1 MRRQVQ
7 DDLAKWEMNAAGDP
21 EAQADSR
28 SRAHE
33 FAKILKAST
42 PLVIPGCRIT
52 KSFEAGSQEHPYVP
66 CPHCKEMQVL
76 DWENMLSN
84 LDPEH
89 PEKACFNCVACGVEI
104 HEHHRPAML
113 ARLEFRAHNPAALRS
128 HRSFWIWS
136 AYSVLQSFERIARE
150 WLKAKRDSAAEQTF
164 LNDTAG
170 KAYKAVLKELR
181 TKARKQGLWL
191 PFFPV
196 EHGGMGLGPLA
207 NALVQMELGHSHL
220 GALSMN
226 SQGPDDATMLTLLA
240 HGTDFQKE
248 KYLKPLI
255 NGEKRIC
262 YSMTEK
268 AAGADA
274 TGMQTTAVKDGKGNY
289 VLNGEKWFSSAATA
303 ADIAVV
309 MAKTNP
315 EAPRHQQYS
324 TFIVELPNPGYRIIR
339 DIPTMAVHGKHYTE
353 MGGGHAEVAI
363 ENLIVPEENLLG
375 GEGMG
380 FAMGQHRLAYGRLRH
395 GMHNVAMA
403 QRALDLATEHV
414 TKRTTFGK
422 GLEDRQGVQFM
433 LADCASKIYIARLM
447 LMHIAYKAENG
458 MDIRQENGMAKV
470 FLANMVHKV
479 VDTAIQLHGALGYSL
494 DTPLAAWYTHIRS
507 QRLVDGPDEVHKWIT
522 GKNVIRAFKKDG
534 TTAAAAG
541 GDLL

>member
-1 MRRQVQ
+1 MSIDFTIPDDAKEVRARVRQWVQ
-7 DDLAKWEMNAAGDP
+7 DECIPSEKRLVAG
-21 EAQADSR
+21 EA
-28 SRAHE
+28 
-33 FAKILKAST
+33 
-42 PLVIPGCRIT
+42 
-52 KSFEAGSQEHPYVP
+52 
-66 CPHCKEMQVL
+66 L
-76 DWENMLSN
+76 D
-84 LDPEH
+84 
-89 PEKACFNCVACGVEI
+89 
-104 HEHHRPAML
+104 
-113 ARLEFRAHNPAALRS
+113 
-128 HRSFWIWS
+128 
-136 AYSVLQSFERIARE
+136 
-150 WLKAKRDSAAEQTF
+150 
-164 LNDTAG
+164 
-170 KAYKAVLKELR
+170 AVLGDLR
-181 TKARKQGLWL
+181 KKARAQGLWL
-191 PFFPV
+191 PFIPK

-207 NALVQMELGHSHL
+207 NALVQMELGQSHL

-248 KYLKPLI
+248 KFLKPLL

-274 TGMQTTAVKDGKGNY
+274 TGMQTRAEKDGKGNY
-289 VLNGEKWFSSAATA
+289 VLNGEKWYSSSANV

-315 EAPRHQQYS
+315 EAPRHQQFS

-339 DIPTMAVHGKHYTE
+339 NIPTMAIHKEYQE
-353 MGGGHAEVAI
+353 AMGAAHCEIAI
-363 ENLIVPEENLLG
+363 EDLVVPEENLLG
-375 GEGMG
+375 GEGQG

-403 QRALDLATEHV
+403 QRALDLATAYV
-414 TKRTTFGK
+414 TQRTTFGK

-433 LADCASKIYIARLM
+433 LAECASQLYIARLM

-458 MDIRQENGMAKV
+458 LDIRQENGIAKV

-479 VDTAIQLHGALGYSL
+479 VDTAIQLHGALGYST

>member
-1 MRRQVQ
+1 MAIDFTIPEDAKEVRERVRRWVQ
-7 DDLAKWEMNAAGDP
+7 EECIPAEKEMAAG
-21 EAQADSR
+21 
-28 SRAHE
+28 
-33 FAKILKAST
+33 K
-42 PLVIPGCRIT
+42 
-52 KSFEAGSQEHPYVP
+52 PY
-66 CPHCKEMQVL
+66 KEVL
-76 DWENMLSN
+76 
-84 LDPEH
+84 
-89 PEKACFNCVACGVEI
+89 
-104 HEHHRPAML
+104 
-113 ARLEFRAHNPAALRS
+113 AA
-128 HRSFWIWS
+128 
-136 AYSVLQSFERIARE
+136 
-150 WLKAKRDSAAEQTF
+150 
-164 LNDTAG
+164 
-170 KAYKAVLKELR
+170 LR
-181 TKARKQGLWL
+181 TKARAQGLWL
-191 PFFPV
+191 PFIPK

-207 NALVQMELGHSHL
+207 NALVQMELGQSHL

-248 KYLKPLI
+248 KYLKPIL
-255 NGEKRIC
+255 NGDKRVC

-315 EAPRHQQYS
+315 DAPRHQQFS
-324 TFIVELPNPGYRIIR
+324 TFIVELPNPGYKIIR
-339 DIPTMAVHGKHYTE
+339 DIPTMAVHGPHYHE
-353 MGGGHAEVAI
+353 MGGGHAEVKI
-363 ENLIVPEENLLG
+363 ENLVVPDANLLG

-403 QRALDLATEHV
+403 QRALDLATEQV
-414 TKRTTFGK
+414 TTRSTFGK

-433 LADCASKIYIARLM
+433 LAECASQLYIARLM
-447 LMHIAYKAENG
+447 LIHIAYKAENG
-458 MDIRQENGMAKV
+458 LDIRQENGIAKV

-522 GKNVIRAFKKDG
+522 GKNVIRAYKKDG

-541 GDLL
+541 GDIL